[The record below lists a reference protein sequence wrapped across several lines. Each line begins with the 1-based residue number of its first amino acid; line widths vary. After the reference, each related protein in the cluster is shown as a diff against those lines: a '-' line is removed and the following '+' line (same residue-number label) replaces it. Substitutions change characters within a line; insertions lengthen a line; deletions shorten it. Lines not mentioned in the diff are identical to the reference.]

1 VCMIKILIIDYAE
14 RQLTQITVFA
24 AETFSTDTQEFMRM
38 SVSTARCSVLTLLA
52 THHFCNAS
60 VTVYSDSES

>member
-1 VCMIKILIIDYAE
+1 MIKILIIDYAE

-24 AETFSTDTQEFMRM
+24 GETFSTDTQELMRM

-60 VTVYSDSES
+60 VTVYSESES